1 MQKTMEKTNETP
13 MQPVEPGRRSSAWKI
28 AVVTDKS
35 ATVTVVFPMAED
47 LGITSDEK
55 EAKQ

>member
-1 MQKTMEKTNETP
+1 MEKTSETP
-13 MQPVEPGRRSSAWKI
+13 VQPVEPGRRSSAWKI

-35 ATVTVVFPMAED
+35 VTVTVVFPMAED

-55 EAKQ
+55 EVKQ